1 MSASPAPTSSCP
13 SPVPPCIQQKH
24 VSPRCHCQ
32 RGFCRC
38 TSLLCCERSPG
49 QVSCQSILSTV
60 CLVSGGASVVVVQ
73 MLEGGASY
81 LCFSRALF
89 SVCSVSSAPTSSCPS
104 PVPPC
109 IQQKHVSPRCH
120 CQRGFCRCTSLLCCE
135 RSPGQVSCQS
145 ILSTVCLVSGG
156 ASVVVVQMLEGGASY
171 LCFSR
176 ALFSVCS
183 VFSRSHVFLSFSSPS
198 LHTAEAFSPRC
209 HCQRGFCRCTSLLC
223 CERSEHSEH
232 SVLGLWRSFRCRCPD
247 VRRRCAYLCFSRALF
262 SVCSVS
268 FSRSHVFLSF
278 SSPSLHTASMSAPD
292 VIVKEASAVAQA
304 CCAVNGRQARCRVR
318 AF

>member
-1 MSASPAPTSSCP
+1 MVLRNQVYRFPASGRHAVSMCGRCYTSSAVPTSPAPTSSCP

-81 LCFSRALF
+81 R
-89 SVCSVSSAPTSSCPS
+89 
-104 PVPPC
+104 
-109 IQQKHVSPRCH
+109 
-120 CQRGFCRCTSLLCCE
+120 
-135 RSPGQVSCQS
+135 
-145 ILSTVCLVSGG
+145 
-156 ASVVVVQMLEGGASY
+156 
-171 LCFSR
+171 
-176 ALFSVCS
+176 
-183 VFSRSHVFLSFSSPS
+183 
-198 LHTAEAFSPRC
+198 
-209 HCQRGFCRCTSLLC
+209 
-223 CERSEHSEH
+223 
-232 SVLGLWRSFRCRCPD
+232 
-247 VRRRCAYLCFSRALF
+247 CFSRALF

-278 SSPSLHTASMSAPD
+278 SSPSLHTAEACQPQMSLSKRLLPLHKP
-292 VIVKEASAVAQA
+292 VVL
-304 CCAVNGRQARCRVR
+304 
-318 AF
+318 

>member
-60 CLVSGGASVVVVQ
+60 LGLWRSFRCRCPDVRRRCILP
-73 MLEGGASY
+73 L
-81 LCFSRALF
+81 SRALF
-89 SVCSVSSAPTSSCPS
+89 SVCSVSFSRSHVFLSFSSPS
-104 PVPPC
+104 L
-109 IQQKHVSPRCH
+109 HTAEA
-120 CQRGFCRCTSLLCCE
+120 CQPQMSLSKRLLPCTSLLCCE

-183 VFSRSHVFLSFSSPS
+183 SNFSRSHVFLSFSSPS
-198 LHTAEAFSPRC
+198 LHTAEA
-209 HCQRGFCRCTSLLC
+209 CQPQMSLSKRLLPL
-223 CERSEHSEH
+223 HKPV
-232 SVLGLWRSFRCRCPD
+232 VL
-247 VRRRCAYLCFSRALF
+247 
-262 SVCSVS
+262 
-268 FSRSHVFLSF
+268 
-278 SSPSLHTASMSAPD
+278 
-292 VIVKEASAVAQA
+292 
-304 CCAVNGRQARCRVR
+304 
-318 AF
+318 